1 MLYDCDARTHS
12 FCVLEHNLKEIRRS
26 FKEINFEEMIET
38 LEIDKENFEQKVFS
52 SSSYINLNTIFTEN
66 HREEPAK
73 KIVIV
78 ESPLS

>member
-38 LEIDKENFEQKVFS
+38 LEIDKENFE
-52 SSSYINLNTIFTEN
+52 
-66 HREEPAK
+66 
-73 KIVIV
+73 
-78 ESPLS
+78 